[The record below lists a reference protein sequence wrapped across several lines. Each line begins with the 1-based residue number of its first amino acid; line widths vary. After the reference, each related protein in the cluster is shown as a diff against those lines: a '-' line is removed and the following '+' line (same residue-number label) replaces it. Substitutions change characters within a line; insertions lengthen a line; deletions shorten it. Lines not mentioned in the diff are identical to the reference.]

1 MKSVEI
7 GIIGVFALALFFVIP
22 QIALRRDAK
31 VSPGLPLIVALVHL
45 ISCFGAILFVQA
57 RPLDTD
63 TLTYFYDLT
72 YSLGSAIKPG
82 TSFITHLTWW
92 LRSGLGAE
100 FDDLMAI
107 YALSGIIAYALMI
120 RLLVDYHRDVPP
132 SWLAT
137 VMLLLPANHFYS
149 SAIGKDGL
157 CMLGVAAVV
166 LGMARFP
173 SRIVLTGLGLLILVL
188 TRPHIAGITVIAVG
202 FVLMFSAS
210 SRAARV
216 FAIVMLL
223 AAPFAGF
230 FIFRTFLDINIFDL
244 DQVTTML
251 ADRDQALSSST
262 FTINYI
268 QNPALRVLSFLLS
281 PFFFD
286 AANALALLASF
297 ENLVLFLVLCIIV
310 RNFVRYKLYR
320 DGYPRILMVYAICI
334 ALFLG
339 LTNYN
344 IGLGLRLK
352 AMLFPILFGMLV
364 VAQSVRHRRAA

>member
-1 MKSVEI
+1 MEI
-7 GIIGVFALALFFVIP
+7 GILGVFALALFFVIP
-22 QIALRRDAK
+22 QLALRRDAK
-31 VSPGLPLIVALVHL
+31 VSPGLSLLVALVHL
-45 ISCFGAILFVQA
+45 VSCFGAILFVQA
-57 RPLDTD
+57 RPFDTD

-72 YSLGSAIKPG
+72 YSLGTAIKPG
-82 TSFITHLTWW
+82 TSFITYLTSW
-92 LRSGLGAE
+92 LRSGLGAG
-100 FDDLMAI
+100 FDDQMAI
-107 YALSGIIAYALMI
+107 YALSGMAAYALMI
-120 RLLVDYHRDVPP
+120 RLLADYNRESPP
-132 SWLAT
+132 SWLAAL
-137 VMLLLPANHFYS
+137 MLLLPANHFYS

-173 SRIVLTGLGLLILVL
+173 ARIALTGAGLLILVL
-188 TRPHIAGITVIAVG
+188 VRPHIAGITVVAIG

-210 SRAARV
+210 SRAARSL
-216 FAIVMLL
+216 AIVMLL

-230 FIFRTFLDINIFDL
+230 FVFRTFLDINIFDF
-244 DQVTTML
+244 DQVATML
-251 ADRDQALSSST
+251 AERDQALSSST

-268 QNPALRVLSFLLS
+268 QNPVLRVLSFLLS

-297 ENLVLFLVLCIIV
+297 ENLVLFFVLCVIV
-310 RNFVRYKLYR
+310 RNFARYKLYR
-320 DGYPRILMVYAICI
+320 DEYPRILMVYAICI

-352 AMLFPILFGMLV
+352 AMLFPVLFGMLV